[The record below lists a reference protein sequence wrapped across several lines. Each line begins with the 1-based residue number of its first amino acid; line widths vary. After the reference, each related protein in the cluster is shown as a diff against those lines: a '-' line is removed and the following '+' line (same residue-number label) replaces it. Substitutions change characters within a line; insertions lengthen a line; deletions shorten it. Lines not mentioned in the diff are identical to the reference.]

1 MDDDINGYE
10 DDDEKKAFTSKE
22 KSDNSSEDEQPKLK
36 GKSALVRGIFKYGQ
50 NEEITNLEIF
60 ELPVGR
66 SILRYR
72 RWLEELLKNKMIK
85 DFRRNGTT
93 EEPRFTIKGYQAGKK
108 VDITYRMFQ
117 LEKYIPM
124 SNFTL
129 IDMNG
134 YPTKFENT
142 NQILEVYYTRMI
154 QLYDRVRQTRLINI
168 RNDVEDL
175 TFRIRFIQAIID
187 KTLVVMERK
196 KVDILKD
203 MAAMKPAIPE
213 KYLNSV
219 KVHEL
224 TKEDIEEMTQKRTKL
239 YDLYATT
246 EKLTSEKLWIDKL
259 DALEAYLRKNGF

>member
-1 MDDDINGYE
+1 
-10 DDDEKKAFTSKE
+10 
-22 KSDNSSEDEQPKLK
+22 
-36 GKSALVRGIFKYGQ
+36 
-50 NEEITNLEIF
+50 
-60 ELPVGR
+60 
-66 SILRYR
+66 
-72 RWLEELLKNKMIK
+72 MIR

-93 EEPRFTIKGYQAGKK
+93 EEPRFTIKGYQAGDKTT
-108 VDITYRMFQ
+108 ITYKMFH
-117 LEKYIPM
+117 LEKYM
-124 SNFTL
+124 SMNNFTM

-154 QLYDRVRQTRLINI
+154 GLYERVKHSRLVNI
-168 RNDVEDL
+168 RNEVEDL

-187 KTLVVMERK
+187 KTLIVMERK
-196 KVDILKD
+196 KADILKD

-246 EKLTSEKLWIDKL
+246 EKISAEKLWMDKL
-259 DALEAYLRKNGF
+259 DALESYLKKHGF